1 LVEARAIA
9 MNRGAELLHL
19 PDKPA
24 GVEARHALTD
34 LAGELLHLP
43 HKPAE
48 VVNDYHLTFWAL
60 IPFLTLK
67 IQVNARKCS
76 GR

>member
-48 VVNDYHLTFWAL
+48 VVNDYHLTF
-60 IPFLTLK
+60 
-67 IQVNARKCS
+67 
-76 GR
+76 